1 MRGNITRFRLGNG
14 AESIRTHDAENG
26 RITSIYSTHGGSVV
40 QDLTYVFDA
49 VGNLTQ
55 RTDARQGYT
64 ENAVYDNLNRVIQVN
79 TQTGVA
85 AADTGLYLP
94 ASMWN
99 GTSTSIAV
107 TYNVLG
113 NITSK
118 TDIGTYGYGETHS
131 ACSSVTGAVASAGP
145 RAVSST
151 SGTST
156 ADYCYDANG
165 NLLSGDGRSVTWTDF
180 GKPERITRGSNT
192 VDISYGPD
200 RARYKRVD
208 TSATSTT
215 TTRYIGGKLYEAI
228 DRAGALEQKHY
239 IGGFAVITVHVA
251 TNVTET
257 RYMLTDHL
265 GSVDTIMEASGSVVE
280 RMSFDPWGKRRQI
293 NWVPI
298 NDPAG
303 YMPLVTTRGF
313 TNHEQL
319 DPVGL
324 VHMNGRV
331 YDPELGRFLS
341 ADIVVQDVTNLQSWN
356 AYSYVLNNPLS
367 YTDPTGFFFKS
378 LFKAIGNFFK
388 GLFKA
393 VKSVVKAIARN
404 PIVSAIVKIATCAPF
419 GPGIG
424 ACLGVTAALTIGAG
438 GSLGDALI
446 ASALAFISHGA
457 GLDIWGHVSDALGAV
472 KATSEALFAV
482 VKPAVHGAVAGA
494 LNVIQGGEFLHG
506 FASGAAGAIGGM
518 VGVGIFGQPGRAGD
532 AGGFIGRTAI
542 ASVAGGAASKLSGGK
557 FANGA
562 VTAAFAHM
570 YNAEGGGRKIGIGH
584 NRPPKPSWSARI
596 ARGIGAAFRRIPG
609 VGAFITVMSPTAVA
623 DGTLGA
629 QALNFSDRQLQS
641 KFKHAQDFGISG
653 NYSQKNA
660 LLFRNAIQSHV
671 SNSSTTA
678 INGFYRGSA
687 VTHHVNP
694 NTGLNVISGSNN
706 SFISGWRLS
715 PEQLRHVINS
725 GKLGGG

>member
-1 MRGNITRFRLGNG
+1 MSVRGW
-14 AESIRTHDAENG
+14 
-26 RITSIYSTHGGSVV
+26 IYSVV
-40 QDLTYVFDA
+40 DYV
-49 VGNLTQ
+49 
-55 RTDARQGYT
+55 
-64 ENAVYDNLNRVIQVN
+64 VYDNLNRVIQVN

-94 ASMWN
+94 ASMWS

-107 TYNVLG
+107 TYDVLG

-118 TDIGTYGYGETHS
+118 TDIGTYGYGETRGT
-131 ACSSVTGAVASAGP
+131 CSSVTGAMASAGP

-424 ACLGVTAALTIGAG
+424 ACLGATAALTIGAG
-438 GSLGDALI
+438 GSLADALI
-446 ASALAFISHGA
+446 ATALSIAQIPAGAIVDSIVAEVAKTAA
-457 GLDIWGHVSDALGAV
+457 GLAHIVGVAAQGVVQGAM
-472 KATSEALFAV
+472 T
-482 VKPAVHGAVAGA
+482 VA
-494 LNVIQGGEFLHG
+494 QGGEFLAG
-506 FASGAAGAIGGM
+506 FVAGAIGAA
-518 VGVGIFGQPGRAGD
+518 GRLAAGTLGNGNIIMETAIVAT
-532 AGGFIGRTAI
+532 AGGIGAE
-542 ASVAGGAASKLSGGK
+542 LSGGK

-562 VTAAFAHM
+562 VTAAFAFAAGRIGEYQRENSSLGTQSSEFSM
-570 YNAEGGGRKIGIGH
+570 RANCYRYAAYSCKNQLGFGGSGGGGKATPLPPKQVVHGNSARSQKPTVVYTLVDRITNVIRKIGITS
-584 NRPPKPSWSARI
+584 NPKSR
-596 ARGIGAAFRRIPG
+596 
-609 VGAFITVMSPTAVA
+609 
-623 DGTLGA
+623 
-629 QALNFSDRQLQS
+629 
-641 KFKHAQDFGISG
+641 
-653 NYSQKNA
+653 YSQPY
-660 LLFRNAIQSHV
+660 LDRNNLRFQTEQVYQTRYPAIIHE
-671 SNSSTTA
+671 N
-678 INGFYRGSA
+678 IRLY
-687 VTHHVNP
+687 HHR
-694 NTGLNVISGSNN
+694 ID
-706 SFISGWRLS
+706 
-715 PEQLRHVINS
+715 H
-725 GKLGGG
+725 GKLPDLNKTTR